1 MQDPE
6 SPPTPPKRV
15 PWNKGKLTGAKPP
28 LRPKHVWSIRTKL
41 QVEGRTRDLAMFNLA
56 IDSKLRGCDVVALKV
71 EDVAPNGYALPRAT
85 VRQRKTGRPVRF
97 ELTEQTRQAIEDY
110 LRGAKR
116 KTSGFLFPGRRG
128 PNEGMTNSQYDLLV
142 SDWVASIGLDPRLFG
157 THSLRRTKATLIY
170 RRSGNLRAVQLLLG
184 HTKIEST
191 VRYLG
196 IEVDDAL
203 AIAEQVDV

>member
-1 MQDPE
+1 MLDQVNAI
-6 SPPTPPKRV
+6 PTPPKRV

-41 QVEGRTRDLAMFNLA
+41 QIEGRARDLAMFNLA
-56 IDSKLRGCDVVALKV
+56 IDSKLRGCDVVAIRV
-71 EDVAPNGYALPRAT
+71 EDGAASGYAADRAT
-85 VRQRKTGRPVRF
+85 VRQKKTGRPVRF
-97 ELTEQTRQAIEDY
+97 ELSEHTREAVE
-110 LRGAKR
+110 
-116 KTSGFLFPGRRG
+116 SGSG
-128 PNEGMTNSQYDLLV
+128 TQYDDATICAPRPEWIGSV
-142 SDWVASIGLDPRLFG
+142 GLDPRLFG

-170 RRSGNLRAVQLLLG
+170 RRTGNLRAVQLLLG

-191 VRYLG
+191 VRNLG